1 MKIALSHYST
11 FTFGLQAQTLEISG
25 KASVPNEQTDN
36 LTVSLY
42 SATTNLII
50 KSTTTN
56 TEGAFNFDAINSG
69 SFYIIISGITIKD
82 FKSQNFDVTDKSI
95 VYHHLN

>member
-1 MKIALSHYST
+1 
-11 FTFGLQAQTLEISG
+11 
-25 KASVPNEQTDN
+25 
-36 LTVSLY
+36 
-42 SATTNLII
+42 LII

-56 TEGAFNFDAINSG
+56 TEGTFNFDAINSG

-95 VYHHLN
+95 VLSPFELEKADQLKEVVVVNKTSHHSISRQNTF